1 MMQTQERP
9 LEEIPLLS
17 TRWFHSLAFV
27 LLVPFFAPSAP
38 AQEQPAK
45 LTIHWDKIQRVSKTT
60 ATLQVVVNPPLR
72 HGTPVHDNAFGALH
86 DLRADYVRFVPWLP
100 YPKLGV
106 AELDPPQ
113 QGKTSWDFSLID
125 PIVSDFLEATKG
137 HPVVLNFS
145 TIPQWMFK
153 TEKPVPYPADAN
165 AVVWNYEQGQELRD
179 ANPQQVA
186 DYYARLLAWYTQGGF
201 TDELGKRQESGHH
214 FTIPIWEVL
223 NEVEAEHQMSPEFYT
238 LIYDAVVTAML
249 RVQPQTKFV
258 GLALAYPGGNPRFF
272 EYFLDHR
279 NHQPGV
285 SLDYISYHFYA
296 SPTPGES
303 PEVQQYTFFAQADG
317 FLNVVR
323 YVESIRQRLS
333 PDTRTMINE
342 VGSIRDNDNDSS
354 PTVNGPRQIPASYWH
369 LSGALYAYLYA
380 ELTRIGIDVVGES
393 QLVGYPTQFPSV
405 SMVDWETG
413 KPNPRFRVLQLI
425 HDNFGPGDRI
435 VEMEISDPYVAA
447 LAVVTPSGQ
456 HRLLLI
462 NKREQPVEL
471 PIAGAANAQEQFVD
485 MSTGSAAPVSRK
497 LASDKVT
504 LGGFSVAVL
513 TMP

>member
-1 MMQTQERP
+1 MV
-9 LEEIPLLS
+9 I
-17 TRWFHSLAFV
+17 
-27 LLVPFFAPSAP
+27 
-38 AQEQPAK
+38 
-45 LTIHWDKIQRVSKTT
+45 
-60 ATLQVVVNPPLR
+60 
-72 HGTPVHDNAFGALH
+72 
-86 DLRADYVRFVPWLP
+86 
-100 YPKLGV
+100 
-106 AELDPPQ
+106 
-113 QGKTSWDFSLID
+113 
-125 PIVSDFLEATKG
+125 
-137 HPVVLNFS
+137 NFS

-153 TEKPVPYPADAN
+153 TEKPVTYPADPN
-165 AVVWNYEQGQELRD
+165 QVLWNYEQGQELRD

-186 DYYARLLAWYTQGGF
+186 EYYARLLAWYTQGGF
-201 TDELGKRQESGHH
+201 TDESGKHQESGHH
-214 FTIPIWEVL
+214 FTIPIWEIL

-238 LIYDAVVTAML
+238 LIYDAVTTAML

-285 SLDYISYHFYA
+285 PLDYISYHFYA

-354 PTVNGPRQIPASYWH
+354 PRANGLRQIPASYWH

-435 VEMEISDPYVAA
+435 VEVEISDPYVAA
-447 LAVVTPSGQ
+447 LAVVTPTGL

-462 NKREQPVEL
+462 NKREQPLEL
-471 PIAGAANAQEQFVD
+471 PIARRSQC
-485 MSTGSAAPVSRK
+485 TG
-497 LASDKVT
+497 T
-504 LGGFSVAVL
+504 LRGHDDRF
-513 TMP
+513 

>member
-1 MMQTQERP
+1 
-9 LEEIPLLS
+9 LSS
-17 TRWFHSLAFV
+17 TRWFHAVSFGF
-27 LLVPFFAPSAP
+27 LVALFSVNAA
-38 AQEQPAK
+38 AQEQARK
-45 LTIHWDKIQRVSKTT
+45 LTIRWDKVERVSKTT
-60 ATLQVVVNPPLR
+60 PTLQVVVNPPLR
-72 HGTPVHDNAFGALH
+72 RGTSVHDNAFRALQ

-100 YPKLGV
+100 YPKLAV
-106 AELDPPQ
+106 AELDLPQ

-125 PIVSDFLEATKG
+125 PLVMDFLEATKG

-153 TEKPVPYPADAN
+153 TEKPVPYPADPN
-165 AVVWNYEQGQELRD
+165 QVGWDYEQGQELRD
-179 ANPQQVA
+179 ANPQLVA
-186 DYYARLLAWYTQGGF
+186 EYYARLLAWYTQGGF
-201 TDELGKRQESGHH
+201 TDESGKRQESGHH

-238 LIYDAVVTAML
+238 LIYDAVATAML

-272 EYFLDHR
+272 EYFLDRR
-279 NHQPGV
+279 NHQAGV
-285 SLDYISYHFYA
+285 PLDYISYHFYA

-342 VGSIRDNDNDSS
+342 VGSIRDNDNASS
-354 PTVNGPRQIPASYWH
+354 MIGKGPEQIPASYWH
-369 LSGALYAYLYA
+369 LSAAVYAYLYA
-380 ELTRIGIDVVGES
+380 ELARLGIDVVGES

-405 SMVDWETG
+405 SMVDWKTG

-435 VEMEISDPYVAA
+435 VETQMSDPYAYA
-447 LAVVTPSGQ
+447 LAVVTPAGQ

-462 NKREQPVEL
+462 NKREQPMGLSV
-471 PIAGAANAQEQFVD
+471 AGAANAQEQFVD
-485 MSTGSAAPVSRK
+485 MTTGSKPLVSRK

-513 TMP
+513 TLP

>member
-1 MMQTQERP
+1 MPPM
-9 LEEIPLLS
+9 
-17 TRWFHSLAFV
+17 RWFHPLIFALLAVFC
-27 LLVPFFAPSAP
+27 APSAP
-38 AQEQPAK
+38 AQEQSAK
-45 LTIHWDKIQRVSKTT
+45 LTIHWDHVQRVSKTT
-60 ATLQVVVNPPLR
+60 PTLQVVVNPPLR
-72 HGTPVHDNAFGALH
+72 RGTPVHDNAFAALR
-86 DLRADYVRFVPWLP
+86 DLHADYVRFVPWLP

-106 AELDPPQ
+106 AELEPPQ
-113 QGKTSWDFSLID
+113 QGKTFWDFSLID
-125 PIVSDFLEATKG
+125 PLAIDFLEATKG
-137 HPVVLNFS
+137 HPVVVNFS

-153 TEKPVPYPADAN
+153 TEKAVPYPADPN
-165 AVVWNYEQGQELRD
+165 QVVWDYEQGQELRD
-179 ANPQQVA
+179 ANPQLVA
-186 DYYARLLAWYTQGGF
+186 EYYARLLAWYTQGGF
-201 TDELGKRQESGHH
+201 TDESGKRQESGHH
-214 FTIPIWEVL
+214 FAIPIWEIL
-223 NEVEAEHQMSPEFYT
+223 NEVDGEHQMSPEFYT
-238 LIYDAVVTAML
+238 FIYDAVAAAML
-249 RVQPQTKFV
+249 RVQPQIKFV

-285 SLDYISYHFYA
+285 PLDYISYHFYA

-354 PTVNGPRQIPASYWH
+354 PTSNGPRQIPASYWH

-380 ELTRIGIDVVGES
+380 ELTRMGIDVVGES

-405 SMVDWETG
+405 SMVDWKTG
-413 KPNPRFRVLQLI
+413 KPNARFRVLQLI

-435 VEMEISDPYVAA
+435 VETQISDSYADA
-447 LAVVTPSGQ
+447 LAVVTPAGQ

-462 NKREQPVEL
+462 NKREQPQAL
-471 PIAGAANAQEQFVD
+471 PIAGAANGQEQFVD
-485 MSTGSAAPVSRK
+485 MTTRAQPPVARK
-497 LASDKVT
+497 LTSDNVM
-504 LGGFSVAVL
+504 LGGFSVAVVTL
-513 TMP
+513 P

>member
-1 MMQTQERP
+1 MP
-9 LEEIPLLS
+9 P
-17 TRWFHSLAFV
+17 TRWFLPIVCAL
-27 LLVPFFAPSAP
+27 LLVPFLALNTP
-38 AQEQPAK
+38 AQEQPVK
-45 LTIHWDKIQRVSKTT
+45 LTIHWDQVQRVSKTT
-60 ATLQVVVNPPLR
+60 PTLQVVVNPPLR
-72 HGTPVHDNAFGALH
+72 RGTSVHDNAFGALR

-106 AELDPPQ
+106 AELEPPQ

-125 PIVSDFLEATKG
+125 PLVIDFLEATKG

-153 TEKPVPYPADAN
+153 TDKPVPYPADPN
-165 AVVWNYEQGQELRD
+165 QVVWNYEQGQELRD
-179 ANPQQVA
+179 GNPQQVA
-186 DYYARLLAWYTQGGF
+186 EYYARLLAWYTQGGF
-201 TDELGKRQESGHH
+201 TDESGKRQESGHH
-214 FTIPIWEVL
+214 FAIPIWEIL

-238 LIYDAVVTAML
+238 LIYDAVATAML
-249 RVQPQTKFV
+249 RMQPQTKFV

-272 EYFLDHR
+272 EYFLDRR

-285 SLDYISYHFYA
+285 PLDYISYHFYA

-333 PDTRTMINE
+333 PSTQTMINE
-342 VGSIRDNDNDSS
+342 VGSIRDNDNASAMIGK
-354 PTVNGPRQIPASYWH
+354 GPAQIPASYWH
-369 LSGALYAYLYA
+369 LSAALYAYLYA
-380 ELTRIGIDVVGES
+380 ELTRLGIDVVGES

-425 HDNFGPGDRI
+425 RDNFGPGDRI
-435 VEMEISDPYVAA
+435 VETQIPDSYAHA
-447 LAVVTPSGQ
+447 FAVVSPTGQ

-462 NKREQPVEL
+462 NKRQQPMEVS
-471 PIAGAANAQEQFVD
+471 IAGAANAQEQFVD
-485 MSTGSAAPVSRK
+485 MSTGSQPPSSRK
-497 LASDKVT
+497 LASDNVK
-504 LGGFSVAVL
+504 LGGFSVAVITL
-513 TMP
+513 P

>member
-1 MMQTQERP
+1 M
-9 LEEIPLLS
+9 LL
-17 TRWFHSLAFV
+17 TRWFHPLAFV
-27 LLVPFFAPSAP
+27 LLGLIFALSAA
-38 AQEQPAK
+38 AQGQPAK
-45 LTIHWDKIQRVSKTT
+45 LTVHWDQVQRVSKTT
-60 ATLQVVVNPPLR
+60 PTLQVVVNPPLR
-72 HGTPVHDNAFGALH
+72 RGASVHDNAFGALH

-106 AELDPPQ
+106 AELEPPQ

-125 PIVSDFLEATKG
+125 PLVIDFLEATKG

-153 TEKPVPYPADAN
+153 TDKPVTYPADAN
-165 AVVWNYEQGQELRD
+165 QVIWNYEQGQELRD

-186 DYYARLLAWYTQGGF
+186 EYYARLLAWYTQGGF
-201 TDELGKRQESGHH
+201 TDELGRRQESGHQ
-214 FTIPIWEVL
+214 FIIPIWEIL

-238 LIYDAVVTAML
+238 LIYDAVSTAML

-272 EYFLDHR
+272 EYFLDRR

-285 SLDYISYHFYA
+285 PLDYISYHFYA

-303 PEVQQYTFFAQADG
+303 PEVQQYTFFAEADS

-323 YVESIRQRLS
+323 YVEAIRQRLS

-342 VGSIRDNDNDSS
+342 VGSIRDNDNDSAMIGK
-354 PTVNGPRQIPASYWH
+354 GPGQIPASYWH
-369 LSGALYAYLYA
+369 LSAALYAYLYA
-380 ELTRIGIDVVGES
+380 ELTRLGIDVVGES

-435 VEMEISDPYVAA
+435 VETQSPDSYAYVF
-447 LAVVTPSGQ
+447 AVVTPTGQ

-462 NKREQPVEL
+462 NKRQQPVEVS
-471 PIAGAANAQEQFVD
+471 IAGAANAQEQFVD
-485 MSTGSAAPVSRK
+485 MSTGSQPPSSRK
-497 LASDKVT
+497 LGSDNVK
-504 LGGFSVAVL
+504 LGGFSVAVITL
-513 TMP
+513 P